1 MPTDTFTNRDYWKAI
16 VLYGLNNATYK
27 IALAK
32 TLLELAQRDST
43 HIGWNVLSEEFLRQY
58 KDRLDQ
64 ESAMPQQINPTRLT
78 VMERIIMRMNNG
90 SLTETEAIEEVGRD
104 AFNDVIPRFHNISRD
119 SEFAKARFY
128 EFHQGQEI
136 IIKDSVFD
144 ILEDRPE
151 ELFEEIDA
159 RWGLLEGAFSI
170 NRDHFDLEN
179 DIRSIYLQKG
189 HERKDITK
197 NIPFLNGYQNNTCFY
212 CSEQMD
218 SDDIHVDHV
227 LPRQVVSHDEIWNLV
242 LSHSFCNLQKSD
254 YLVGPEYIEKLIAR
268 NENIM
273 GSNHPWKKKIQE
285 QLGDNPAARRK
296 TLEGHYDNVRN
307 VLGRN
312 YWRGSEHYS
321 AESDPFYRSL
331 VTRLNNNR

>member
-78 VMERIIMRMNNG
+78 VMERIVMRMNNG
-90 SLTETEAIEEVGRD
+90 SLTETEAVEEVGRD
-104 AFNDVIPRFHNISRD
+104 AFNDVIPRFHNLSRD
-119 SEFAKARFY
+119 SEFAKERFY
-128 EFHQGQEI
+128 EFRQGQEI
-136 IIKDSVFD
+136 IIKDSVFE
-144 ILEDRPE
+144 ILEDSPE
-151 ELFEEIDA
+151 ELFEEIDS
-159 RWGLLEGAFSI
+159 RWSLLEGAFSI
-170 NRDHFDLEN
+170 NREHFDLEN
-179 DIRSIYLQKG
+179 DLRDIYLKKG
-189 HERKDITK
+189 YKRKNLTR
-197 NIPFLNGYQNNTCFY
+197 NVPFLNGYQHNICFY
-212 CSEQMD
+212 CSEKMD
-218 SDDIHVDHV
+218 ADDTIVDHL
-227 LPRQVVSHDEIWNLV
+227 LPRQVVFHDEIWDLV
-242 LSHSFCNLQKSD
+242 LSHDQCNSQKWD
-254 YLVGPEYIEKLIAR
+254 YVVGPHYVEKLIAR

-285 QLGDNPAARRK
+285 QLGNTPAARRK
-296 TLEGHYDNVRN
+296 TLEWHYDNVRKILHN
-307 VLGRN
+307 N

-331 VTRLNNNR
+331 ITRLNNNR